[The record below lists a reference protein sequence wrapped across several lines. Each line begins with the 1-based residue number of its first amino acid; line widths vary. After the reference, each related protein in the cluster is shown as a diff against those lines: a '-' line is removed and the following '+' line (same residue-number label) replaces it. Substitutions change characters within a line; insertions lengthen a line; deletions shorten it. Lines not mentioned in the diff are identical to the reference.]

1 MLRIIIS
8 PAKKMNVF
16 DDYHCA
22 LTTPVYLERTKE
34 LLELLKQKSL
44 PQLQTLWQCSD
55 KLAQENYDR
64 LHTYHLDSQLTPALL
79 AYEGIQYQY
88 LSPQV
93 FSDSQWQYV
102 NDSLRIL
109 SGFYGILRPTDG
121 VIPYRLEMQAKL
133 DTASAHGLYDF
144 WGGSLCEEL
153 IRTDDG
159 AAASG
164 KAASPQTAAQA
175 AASDNS
181 VKTNDANAD
190 SLEIINLASAEY
202 SRAVLTFI
210 PSHIRCVTCVFGELK
225 DRKVKVKATQA
236 KMARGEMVRWAAE
249 NQIMH
254 SQDLKAFHSLNYRFQ
269 PELSEEEKLVFIRQ

>member
-64 LHTYHLDSQLTPALL
+64 LHTYRLDSQLTPALL

-164 KAASPQTAAQA
+164 KAASPQTAAQT
-175 AASDNS
+175 AASDNT
-181 VKTNDANAD
+181 VKTDDANAD

-202 SRAVLTFI
+202 SRAVLPFI

-225 DRKVKVKATQA
+225 DGKVKVKATQA

-269 PELSEEEKLVFIRQ
+269 PELSGEEELVFIRQ